1 MSVQIAR
8 RLFTSDE
15 YARMVQAGILGEDE
29 RVELLDG
36 EVRAMSP
43 IGSRHVACVNRLN
56 TILNLH
62 VRGQAI
68 ISIQNPIRLSDY
80 SEPEPDIAVL
90 YARGDYYDAA
100 LPVPD
105 DVLLIAEVADT
116 SLEYDRNEKLPRY
129 AEAGIGEVWI
139 VDLEHQT
146 LERYVRSLNG
156 RYAEATIFQ
165 RGETFTTHLLTSLN
179 VVVND
184 ILG

>member
-8 RLFTSDE
+8 RRFTTDE
-15 YARMVQAGILGEDE
+15 YARMVQARILGEDE

-90 YARGDYYDAA
+90 HARNDYYDSA
-100 LPVPD
+100 LPIPD
-105 DVLLIAEVADT
+105 DVLLIVEVADT
-116 SLEYDRNEKLPRY
+116 SLEYDREEKLPYY

-146 LERYVRSLNG
+146 LERYMRPLNR
-156 RYAEATIFQ
+156 RYAEATIFR
-165 RGETFTTHLLTSLN
+165 RGETFTAHILTPLS
-179 VVVND
+179 VAVND